1 MFSNLTVPLQP
12 LGTHCAPMVPRN
24 QRGTGRAATKA
35 WSQGE
40 RVPAAVLF
48 QTEVVTASDPGAVID
63 GVNVDVD
70 DVLAADFGQWDLP
83 R

>member
-1 MFSNLTVPLQP
+1 M
-12 LGTHCAPMVPRN
+12 
-24 QRGTGRAATKA
+24 
-35 WSQGE
+35 
-40 RVPAAVLF
+40 PAAVLF